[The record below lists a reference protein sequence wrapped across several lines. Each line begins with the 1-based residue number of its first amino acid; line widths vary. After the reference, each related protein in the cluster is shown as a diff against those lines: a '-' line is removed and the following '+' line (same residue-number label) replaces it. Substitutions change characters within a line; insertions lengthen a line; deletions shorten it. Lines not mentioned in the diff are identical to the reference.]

1 MNERAK
7 QGSGPRFLFKA
18 AAIVTV
24 IGTVIEQRF
33 MGPDLGLSTL
43 IGGYFPAKS

>member
-7 QGSGPRFLFKA
+7 QGRGPRFLFMV

-24 IGTVIEQRF
+24 IGTVNESRF
-33 MGPDLGLSTL
+33 MGR
-43 IGGYFPAKS
+43 